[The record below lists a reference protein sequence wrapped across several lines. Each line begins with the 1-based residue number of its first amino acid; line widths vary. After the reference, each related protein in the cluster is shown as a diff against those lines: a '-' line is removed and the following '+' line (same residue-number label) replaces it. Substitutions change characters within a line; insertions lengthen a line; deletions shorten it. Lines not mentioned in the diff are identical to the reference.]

1 MKKKAKVYMLMGAE
15 PYENGYCFGVYI
27 NRENAEKALQR
38 INNKQFYD
46 KLNKD
51 NYYEDN
57 MSYWIREQEIKDLL
71 DEKET

>member
-15 PYENGYCFGVYI
+15 PYESSYCFGVYI

-38 INNKQFYD
+38 INSRQFYD
-46 KLNKD
+46 RLSED
-51 NYYEDN
+51 RYYQDN
-57 MSYWIREQEIKDLL
+57 MSYWIREYEIKDLL